1 MPVQDGLSLPR
12 LSGQLSIA
20 DGKLQISAETQPLPS
35 LALIPGNF
43 FTVYEFA
50 AKFEVSDFEP
60 GSDGVPPMVIEA
72 SGEVLIGG
80 PRGFLCALNGFIDT
94 ESSAFQLEVRH
105 DGGWSPLSGALGDLF
120 KTPTF
125 YGAVALNVGGNHLTV
140 SATADWIEPIR
151 LIPGWLEF
159 TGLPPT
165 TAAGPSLSFQLVK
178 ASSES
183 KSQWEVGLQ
192 AGIKIGSGRGAPPM
206 ILLDGTLR
214 NCGLSELSA
223 STRDEWQPLPDAL
236 PGLRLPIIYGQMKL
250 HQNGLVEAQI
260 THEPLPDL
268 RLGSLLAFTGWQLSL
283 DVDATS
289 STDRT
294 DPECAEEEDASDTTA
309 IAKPAT
315 TARAPSPPPSYDL
328 NLLVR
333 VTGGI
338 VIGGAVDFYST
349 GTIDT
354 ASQSVSIELTH
365 PGGWCPFDFLPFCTP
380 TIYGW
385 FRMSRAEDA
394 PYYLDLGA
402 KISLFE
408 QINIIPGIVS
418 LQCPS
423 QGCSGGPEFGV
434 SMNQQEKNGPRELS
448 VYFSGATCLK
458 LTSRKYCL
466 IITASADAEGRRQLT
481 ECVAPSLPQHHA

>member
-1 MPVQDGLSLPR
+1 MS
-12 LSGQLSIA
+12 
-20 DGKLQISAETQPLPS
+20 E
-35 LALIPGNF
+35 
-43 FTVYEFA
+43 
-50 AKFEVSDFEP
+50 FEP

-105 DGGWSPLSGALGDLF
+105 AGGWSPLSGALGDLF

-125 YGAVALNVGGNHLTV
+125 YGAVALNVGGNYLTV
-140 SATADWIEPIR
+140 SATADWIEPIG

-159 TGLPPT
+159 TGLPPN
-165 TAAGPSLSFQLVK
+165 TAAGPSLSFHLEK
-178 ASSES
+178 ASRES

-192 AGIKIGSGRGAPPM
+192 AGIKIGSGRGAPPI

-223 STRDEWQPLPDAL
+223 STRDEWQPLPSAL
-236 PGLRLPIIYGQMKL
+236 PALRLPIIYGRLRL

-260 THEPLPDL
+260 SHEPLPDL

-283 DVDATS
+283 RVNAAST
-289 STDRT
+289 TDRT
-294 DPECAEEEDASDTTA
+294 DPECAEEDDSDTTPIANTTA

-315 TARAPSPPPSYDL
+315 TARAPSPPPSYDVTV
-328 NLLVR
+328 LVR

-338 VIGGAVDFYST
+338 VIGGAMDFYIT
-349 GTIDT
+349 GTINT

-365 PGGWCPFDFLPFCTP
+365 PGGWCPFDFLSWFCTP

-385 FRMSRAEDA
+385 FRMSRAENA

-402 KISLFE
+402 KISLVE
-408 QINIIPGIVS
+408 QINIIPGIIS
-418 LQCPS
+418 LKCPS

-434 SMNQQEKNGPRELS
+434 SMKQQAKNGPRELS

-458 LTSRKYCL
+458 LTSREYCL
-466 IITASADAEGRRQLT
+466 IVTASADAEGRRQLT
-481 ECVAPSLPQHHA
+481 ECVAPTLPQQFLACYSQARIHFRSSLFHTHIPRSRALC